1 MVNVSRC
8 AVSASE
14 ATLILLPEA
23 ALILASEAALP
34 LILTTSQLG
43 MDQKVM

>member
-23 ALILASEAALP
+23 ALILASEAAL
-34 LILTTSQLG
+34 ILTTSQLG